1 VRGAVKWFA
10 LGAMAL
16 LSASCMVGPKYVR
29 PSSPPSPN
37 FKEPPPDSYKEMT
50 GWKTGEPRD
59 NVTRGKWWEIFGD
72 TDLNGLE
79 DQIDVNS
86 QTIAQAE
93 ANYRG
98 ARAAVRVA
106 RSALY
111 PQLTTGPSV
120 TGTRF
125 SANSSPSSK
134 STPTTPAGT
143 TTPTS
148 PSVSTS
154 GPSSYGLAEIPFD
167 ASWDADIWGRIRR
180 TIESSIESAQASAG
194 DLETMRL
201 SLQSELALD
210 YFQLHGL
217 DAVKKL
223 LDDTVVAYQ
232 KALDLTVN
240 RYNQGVASQI
250 DVVQARTQL
259 EQTRAQSTDTLVQR
273 TMYEHAI
280 AIIIGKAPSELT
292 VTFKVTNTPPP
303 PIPVGLPSQLLERR
317 PDIAANERRVA
328 AANAQVGVAQ
338 AAFYPDITL
347 SAAAGLEG
355 TSIVN
360 LFTWPSRFWS
370 LGPTVSYTLLD
381 FGKRQGTLE
390 QAQASYDAA
399 VATYR
404 QSVLTAFQNVEDNLS
419 ALRVLE
425 QESIQQAAAVTAAER
440 ALELAIN
447 QYQGGI
453 TAYLQVIT
461 AQATALSNE
470 QTAVQLLT
478 RRMVAC
484 VSLIQA
490 IGGDFNVSGLPTPQ
504 EVAPWKGLKKF
515 EQKVPSATQ

>member
-1 VRGAVKWFA
+1 
-10 LGAMAL
+10 MA
-16 LSASCMVGPKYVR
+16 
-29 PSSPPSPN
+29 
-37 FKEPPPDSYKEMT
+37 

-59 NVTRGKWWEIFGD
+59 SVTRGKWWEIFGD
-72 TDLNGLE
+72 ADLNALE
-79 DQIDVNS
+79 EQIDINS

-98 ARAAVRVA
+98 ARAAVKIA
-106 RSALY
+106 RSGLF
-111 PQLTTGPSV
+111 PTLTVGPTV
-120 TGTRF
+120 TGTQS
-125 SANSSPSSK
+125 SADSSAASTGFMPS
-134 STPTTPAGT
+134 AFGI
-143 TTPTS
+143 
-148 PSVSTS
+148 
-154 GPSSYGLAEIPFD
+154 AQIPFD
-167 ASWDADIWGRIRR
+167 GSWDADIWGRIRR
-180 TIESSIESAQASAG
+180 MIESSIETAQASAG

-210 YFQLHGL
+210 WFQLHGL
-217 DAVKKL
+217 DSQKKL
-223 LDDTVVAYQ
+223 LDDTVAAYQ
-232 KALDLTVN
+232 KALDLTNN

-273 TMYEHAI
+273 NQFEHAI
-280 AIIIGKAPSELT
+280 ALILGRAPSTLT
-292 VTFKVTNTPPP
+292 IPFKVMNTPPP

-317 PDIAANERRVA
+317 PDIAANERRIA
-328 AANAQVGVAQ
+328 AANALVGVAQ

-355 TSIVN
+355 TSILN

-399 VATYR
+399 VAVYR

-425 QESIQQAAAVTAAER
+425 DESKQQAAAVTAAER
-440 ALELAIN
+440 SLELAIN

-461 AQATALSNE
+461 AQAIALSNE
-470 QTAVQLLT
+470 ETAVQLLT

-484 VSLIQA
+484 VSLVQA

-504 EVAPWKGLKKF
+504 EVAPWKGV
-515 EQKVPSATQ
+515 QKIGQRVPAATP

>member
-1 VRGAVKWFA
+1 MRGCGKWFA
-10 LGAMAL
+10 AGALAL
-16 LSASCMVGPKYVR
+16 LSASCVVGPKYAR
-29 PSSPPSPN
+29 PTSPSTPN
-37 FKEPPPDSYKEMT
+37 FKEPTPDSYKEMT
-50 GWKTGEPRD
+50 GWKVGEPRD
-59 NVTRGKWWEIFGD
+59 SVTRGKWWEIFGD
-72 TDLNGLE
+72 PDLNALE
-79 DQIDVNS
+79 EQIDVNS

-106 RSALY
+106 RAGLF
-111 PQLTTGPSV
+111 PTLTVGPTV
-120 TGTRF
+120 TGTQS
-125 SANSSPSSK
+125 SANSSAASTGFKPS
-134 STPTTPAGT
+134 AF
-143 TTPTS
+143 
-148 PSVSTS
+148 SVVQ
-154 GPSSYGLAEIPFD
+154 IPFD
-167 ASWDADIWGRIRR
+167 GSWDADIWGRIRR
-180 TIESSIESAQASAG
+180 TLEASIETAQASAG

-210 YFQLHGL
+210 WFQLHGL
-217 DAVKKL
+217 DSQKKL
-223 LDDTVVAYQ
+223 LDSTVEAYQ
-232 KALDLTVN
+232 KALDLTNN

-259 EQTRAQSTDTLVQR
+259 EQTRAQSTDTMVQR
-273 TMYEHAI
+273 NQYEHAI
-280 AIIIGKAPSELT
+280 ALIIGKPPSALT
-292 VTFKVTNTPPP
+292 IQFKVMNTPPP
-303 PIPVGLPSQLLERR
+303 PVPVGLPSQLLERR

-328 AANAQVGVAQ
+328 AANAQIGVAQ

-347 SAAAGLEG
+347 SAAGGLEG

-370 LGPTVSYTLLD
+370 MGGAVNYTLLD

-399 VATYR
+399 VAVYR
-404 QSVLTAFQNVEDNLS
+404 QSVLTAFQSVEDNLS
-419 ALRVLE
+419 TLRVLE
-425 QESIQQAAAVTAAER
+425 DESKQQAAAVTAAER
-440 ALELAIN
+440 SLELAIN

-461 AQATALSNE
+461 AQAIALQNE
-470 QTAVQLLT
+470 ETAVQLLT

-504 EVAPWKGLKKF
+504 QVAPWKGLKKID
-515 EQKVPSATQ
+515 QRVPAATQ

>member
-1 VRGAVKWFA
+1 MKSLQKGLVAGAI
-10 LGAMAL
+10 AL
-16 LSASCMVGPKYVR
+16 LASCTVGPKYVR
-29 PSSPPSPN
+29 PTSVASPN
-37 FKEPPPDSYKEMT
+37 FKEPVPDSYKEMT
-50 GWKTGEPRD
+50 GWKTGQPRD
-59 NVTRGKWWEIFGD
+59 SVARGKWWEIFGD
-72 TDLNGLE
+72 PDLNVLE
-79 DQIDVNS
+79 EQIDLNS

-106 RSALY
+106 RAGLY

-120 TGTRF
+120 TAARS
-125 SANSSPSSK
+125 SAD
-134 STPTTPAGT
+134 T
-143 TTPTS
+143 TTTALFRQ
-148 PSVSTS
+148 PSAT
-154 GPSSYGLAEIPFD
+154 PLINIPFD
-167 ASWDADIWGRIRR
+167 ATWDADVWGRVRR
-180 TIESSIESAQASAG
+180 TIEAGIETAQASAG

-210 YFQLHGL
+210 FFQLHGL
-217 DAVKKL
+217 DAQKKL
-223 LDDTVVAYQ
+223 LDDTVAAYQ
-232 KALDLTVN
+232 KALDLTNN

-259 EQTRAQSTDTLVQR
+259 EQTRAQSTDTMVQR
-273 TMYEHAI
+273 SQLEHAI
-280 AIIIGKAPSELT
+280 AIIIGKAPSALT
-292 VTFKVTNTPPP
+292 IPVKVSNSPPP
-303 PIPVGLPSQLLERR
+303 PVPVGLPSQLLERR

-338 AAFYPDITL
+338 SAFYPDITL
-347 SAAAGLEG
+347 SAAGGIEG
-355 TSIVN
+355 TSLVN

-370 LGPTVSYTLLD
+370 LGPTLSYTLLD

-399 VATYR
+399 VAVYR
-404 QSVLTAFQNVEDNLS
+404 QNVLTAFQNVEDNLS

-425 QESIQQAAAVTAAER
+425 QEAREQAAAVTAAER
-440 ALELAIN
+440 SLELAIN

-461 AQATALSNE
+461 AQAIALQNE
-470 QTAVQLLT
+470 ETAVTLLT
-478 RRMVAC
+478 KRMMAC

-504 EVAPWKGLKKF
+504 EVAPWKGVQKMA
-515 EQKVPSATQ
+515 QKVPAAAP

>member
-1 VRGAVKWFA
+1 MRGFEKWLA
-10 LGAMAL
+10 AAL
-16 LSASCMVGPKYVR
+16 LPALFATSCVVGPKYVR
-29 PSSPPSPN
+29 PSSPPSPD
-37 FKEPPPDSYKEMT
+37 FKEPVPDSYKEMT
-50 GWKTGEPRD
+50 GWKTGQPRD
-59 NVTRGKWWEIFGD
+59 EVARGKWWEIFGD
-72 TDLNGLE
+72 SELSSLE
-79 DQIDVNS
+79 EQIDVNS

-106 RSALY
+106 RSALF
-111 PQLTTGPSV
+111 PQLTTGPVV
-120 TGTRF
+120 TGQQS
-125 SANSSPSSK
+125 SANSSAASTGFKPS
-134 STPTTPAGT
+134 AY
-143 TTPTS
+143 
-148 PSVSTS
+148 SV
-154 GPSSYGLAEIPFD
+154 AEIPFD

-180 TIESSIESAQASAG
+180 TIEANIETAQASAG

-273 TMYEHAI
+273 NQYEHAI
-280 AIIIGKAPSELT
+280 AIIIGKAPSALSIP
-292 VTFKVTNTPPP
+292 FKVMNTPPP
-303 PIPVGLPSQLLERR
+303 PVPVGLPSQLLERR

-355 TSIVN
+355 TSLVN

-390 QAQASYDAA
+390 EAQASYDAA
-399 VATYR
+399 VAVYR
-404 QSVLTAFQNVEDNLS
+404 QNVLTAFQNVEDNLS
-419 ALRVLE
+419 TLRVLE

-461 AQATALSNE
+461 AQATALQNE

-490 IGGDFNVSGLPTPQ
+490 VGGDFNVSGLPTPQ
-504 EVAPWKGLKKF
+504 EVAPWKGLQKLA
-515 EQKVPSATQ
+515 QKVPAASP

>member
-1 VRGAVKWFA
+1 VDLPGEFVVRGVSKWFA
-10 LGAMAL
+10 IGALAL
-16 LSASCMVGPKYVR
+16 VSASCMVGPKYVR

-50 GWKTGEPRD
+50 GWKTGQPRD
-59 NVTRGKWWEIFGD
+59 EVTRGKWWEVFGD
-72 TDLNGLE
+72 AELNALE

-98 ARAAVRVA
+98 AQAAVKVA
-106 RSALY
+106 RSALF
-111 PQLTTGPSV
+111 PTLTTGPSV
-120 TGTRF
+120 TGNHS
-125 SANSSPSSK
+125 SANSSAASSGFK
-134 STPTTPAGT
+134 
-143 TTPTS
+143 
-148 PSVSTS
+148 
-154 GPSSYGLAEIPFD
+154 PSSYGLADIPFD

-180 TIESSIESAQASAG
+180 TIESNIETAQASAG

-201 SLQSELALD
+201 SLQSTLALD

-217 DAVKKL
+217 DSQKKL
-223 LDDTVVAYQ
+223 LDTTVEAYQ

-273 TMYEHAI
+273 TQYEHAV

-292 VTFKVTNTPPP
+292 IPFKVINTPPP

-328 AANAQVGVAQ
+328 AANAQIGVAQ
-338 AAFYPDITL
+338 AAFYPDITIG
-347 SAAAGLEG
+347 AAAGLEG
-355 TSIVN
+355 TSLVN

-390 QAQASYDAA
+390 QAQATYDAA

-425 QESIQQAAAVTAAER
+425 DEAKQQAAAVTAAER
-440 ALELAIN
+440 SLELAIN

-461 AQATALSNE
+461 AQAIALSNE

-484 VSLIQA
+484 VSLVQA

-515 EQKVPSATQ
+515 EQKIPVATQ

>member
-1 VRGAVKWFA
+1 VRGVRKWFA
-10 LGAMAL
+10 AAAL
-16 LSASCMVGPKYVR
+16 AVLSTSCMVGPKYVR
-29 PSSPPSPN
+29 PSSPASPN
-37 FKEPPPDSYKEMT
+37 YKEPAPDSYKEMT

-59 NVTRGKWWEIFGD
+59 SVTRGNWWEIFGD
-72 TDLNGLE
+72 ADLNALE
-79 DQIDVNS
+79 AQIDINS

-98 ARAAVRVA
+98 ARAAVKVA
-106 RSALY
+106 RAGLF
-111 PQLTTGPSV
+111 PTLTTGPSI
-120 TGTRF
+120 TGTQS
-125 SANSSPSSK
+125 SANSSAASAGFKPSSF
-134 STPTTPAGT
+134 A
-143 TTPTS
+143 
-148 PSVSTS
+148 
-154 GPSSYGLAEIPFD
+154 LAEIPFD
-167 ASWDADIWGRIRR
+167 GSWDADIWGRIRR
-180 TIESSIESAQASAG
+180 TIESNIETAQASAG

-217 DAVKKL
+217 DSQKKL
-223 LDDTVVAYQ
+223 LDDTVTAYQ
-232 KALDLTVN
+232 KALDLTNN

-273 TMYEHAI
+273 TQYEHAI
-280 AIIIGKAPSELT
+280 AIIIGKAPSGLT
-292 VTFKVTNTPPP
+292 IPFKVMNTPPP
-303 PIPVGLPSQLLERR
+303 PVPVGLPSQLLERR
-317 PDIAANERRVA
+317 PDIAANERRIA

-347 SAAAGLEG
+347 GAAGGLEG

-399 VATYR
+399 VAVYR
-404 QSVLTAFQNVEDNLS
+404 QNVLTAFQSVEDNLS

-425 QESIQQAAAVTAAER
+425 DEAKQQAAAVTAAER
-440 ALELAIN
+440 SLELAIN

-461 AQATALSNE
+461 AQAIALSNE

-490 IGGDFNVSGLPTPQ
+490 IGGDFNVSGLPTPK
-504 EVAPWKGLKKF
+504 EVAPWKGLQKLN
-515 EQKVPSATQ
+515 QKVPAATQ

>member
-1 VRGAVKWFA
+1 
-10 LGAMAL
+10 
-16 LSASCMVGPKYVR
+16 
-29 PSSPPSPN
+29 
-37 FKEPPPDSYKEMT
+37 MT
-50 GWKTGEPRD
+50 GWKTGQPRD
-59 NVTRGKWWEIFGD
+59 EVTRGKWWEIFGD
-72 TDLNGLE
+72 PDLNALE
-79 DQIDVNS
+79 EQIDVNN
-86 QTIAQAE
+86 QNLAQDE
-93 ANYRG
+93 ANYRS

-106 RSALY
+106 RSALF
-111 PQLTTGPSV
+111 PQLTTAPSV

-125 SANSSPSSK
+125 SGNASPSSK

-148 PSVSTS
+148 PTVTS
-154 GPSSYGLAEIPFD
+154 GPSAYSVAEIPFD
-167 ASWDADIWGRIRR
+167 GSWDADIWGRIRR
-180 TIESSIESAQASAG
+180 TIESSIETAQASAG

-217 DAVKKL
+217 DAQKKL
-223 LDDTVVAYQ
+223 LDTTVEAYQ

-280 AIIIGKAPSELT
+280 AIIIGSAPSALT
-292 VTFKVTNTPPP
+292 IAFKVTNTPPP
-303 PIPVGLPSQLLERR
+303 PVPVGLPSQLLERR
-317 PDIAANERRVA
+317 PDIAANERRIA
-328 AANAQVGVAQ
+328 AANAQIGVAQ
-338 AAFYPDITL
+338 AAFYPDITI
-347 SAAAGLEG
+347 SAAGGLEG
-355 TSIVN
+355 TSLVN

-390 QAQASYDAA
+390 QAQAAYDAA
-399 VATYR
+399 VAVYR
-404 QSVLTAFQNVEDNLS
+404 QSVLTAFQSVEDNLS

-425 QESIQQAAAVTAAER
+425 DESKQQAAAVTAAER
-440 ALELAIN
+440 SLELAIN

-461 AQATALSNE
+461 AQAIALSNE

-504 EVAPWKGLKKF
+504 QVAPWKGVQGVNKR
-515 EQKVPSATQ
+515 VPAATP

>member
-1 VRGAVKWFA
+1 MRGFEKWFA
-10 LGAMAL
+10 AGVLTL
-16 LSASCMVGPKYVR
+16 LTTSCVVGPKYVR

-37 FKEPPPDSYKEMT
+37 FKEPAPDSYKEFT
-50 GWKTGEPRD
+50 GWKTGQPRD
-59 NVTRGKWWEIFGD
+59 EVTRGKWWEIFGD
-72 TDLNGLE
+72 ADLNALE
-79 DQIDVNS
+79 EQIDVNS

-98 ARAAVRVA
+98 ARASVRVA
-106 RSALY
+106 RAGLY
-111 PQLTTGPSV
+111 PTLTTGPSV
-120 TGTRF
+120 TGTQ
-125 SANSSPSSK
+125 SSFN
-134 STPTTPAGT
+134 STPASKTSTSSSSTSVT
-143 TTPTS
+143 TTTVPK
-148 PSVSTS
+148 PSA
-154 GPSSYGLAEIPFD
+154 YALADIPFD
-167 ASWDADIWGRIRR
+167 ATWDADIWGRIRR
-180 TIESSIESAQASAG
+180 TIESSIETAQASAG

-273 TMYEHAI
+273 TQYEHAV
-280 AIIIGKAPSELT
+280 AIIIGRAPSELT
-292 VTFKVTNTPPP
+292 IPFKVSNTPPP
-303 PIPVGLPSQLLERR
+303 PVPVGLPSQLLERR
-317 PDIAANERRVA
+317 PDIAANERRIA
-328 AANAQVGVAQ
+328 SANAQVGVAQ

-347 SAAAGLEG
+347 SAAGGLEG

-370 LGPTVSYTLLD
+370 LGPTVNYTLLD

-390 QAQASYDAA
+390 QAQATYDAA

-425 QESIQQAAAVTAAER
+425 QEATQQAAAVTAAER

-461 AQATALSNE
+461 AQAIALSNE

-478 RRMVAC
+478 KRMVAC

-504 EVAPWKGLKKF
+504 EVAPWKGVQKIA
-515 EQKVPSATQ
+515 QKVPAAAP

>member
-1 VRGAVKWFA
+1 MNGAVKQMAVNKSGKWIA
-10 LGAMAL
+10 AGTLAL
-16 LSASCMVGPKYVR
+16 LAASCTVVGPKYVR
-29 PSSPPSPN
+29 PSSPASPN
-37 FKEPPPDSYKEMT
+37 FKEPVPDSYKELT
-50 GWKTGEPRD
+50 GWKSGQPRD
-59 NVTRGKWWEIFGD
+59 DVNRGKWWEIFGD
-72 TDLNGLE
+72 PELNALE
-79 DQIDVNS
+79 DQIDVNN
-86 QTIAQAE
+86 QTIAQSE
-93 ANYRG
+93 ANYRN

-111 PQLTTGPSV
+111 PQVTAGPSV
-120 TGTRF
+120 TGSRN
-125 SANSSPSSK
+125 SANSSAGSTFSPSS
-134 STPTTPAGT
+134 S
-143 TTPTS
+143 
-148 PSVSTS
+148 
-154 GPSSYGLAEIPFD
+154 GLAQIPFD
-167 ASWDADIWGRIRR
+167 ASWDADIWGRIRKN
-180 TIESSIESAQASAG
+180 IESSIETAQASAG

-201 SLQSELALD
+201 SMQSELALD

-217 DAVKKL
+217 DSQKKL
-223 LDDTVVAYQ
+223 LDTTVEAYQ
-232 KALDLTVN
+232 KALDLTNN

-273 TMYEHAI
+273 TQFEHAI
-280 AIIIGKAPSELT
+280 AVIVGKAPSALT
-292 VTFKVTNTPPP
+292 IPTKVLSTPPP
-303 PIPVGLPSQLLERR
+303 PVPVGLPSQLLERR

-328 AANAQVGVAQ
+328 SANAQVGVAQ

-355 TSIVN
+355 TSLIN

-370 LGPTVSYTLLD
+370 LGPTLSYTLLD

-390 QAQASYDAA
+390 QSQASYDASVA
-399 VATYR
+399 VYR
-404 QSVLTAFQNVEDNLS
+404 QSVLTAFQNVEDNLA

-425 QESIQQAAAVTAAER
+425 LESAQQAAAVTAAER
-440 ALELAIN
+440 SLELANN

-461 AQATALSNE
+461 AQAIALSNE

-504 EVAPWKGLKKF
+504 EVAPWKGVQKVA
-515 EQKVPSATQ
+515 QKVPSATP

>member
-1 VRGAVKWFA
+1 
-10 LGAMAL
+10 
-16 LSASCMVGPKYVR
+16 
-29 PSSPPSPN
+29 
-37 FKEPPPDSYKEMT
+37 MT

-59 NVTRGKWWEIFGD
+59 TVARGKWWEIFGD
-72 TDLNGLE
+72 PELNALE
-79 DQIDVNS
+79 EQIDVNN
-86 QTIAQAE
+86 QNIAQDE
-93 ANYRG
+93 ANFRG
-98 ARAAVRVA
+98 ARAAVKVA
-106 RSALY
+106 RSALF
-111 PQLTTGPSV
+111 PQLTTGPVV
-120 TGTRF
+120 TGIQ
-125 SANSSPSSK
+125 SSGNSSAASTGFKPS
-134 STPTTPAGT
+134 AYA
-143 TTPTS
+143 
-148 PSVSTS
+148 V
-154 GPSSYGLAEIPFD
+154 AEIPFD
-167 ASWDADIWGRIRR
+167 GSWDADIWGRIRR
-180 TIESSIESAQASAG
+180 TIESNIETAQASAG

-210 YFQLHGL
+210 WFQLHGL
-217 DAVKKL
+217 DAQKKL
-223 LDDTVVAYQ
+223 LDDTVAAYQ
-232 KALDLTVN
+232 KALDLTLN

-259 EQTRAQSTDTLVQR
+259 EQTRAQSTDTMVQR
-273 TMYEHAI
+273 SAYEHAI
-280 AIIIGKAPSELT
+280 AIIIGKPPSALT
-292 VTFKVTNTPPP
+292 IPFKVMNTPPP
-303 PIPVGLPSQLLERR
+303 PVPVGVPSQLLERR

-360 LFTWPSRFWS
+360 LFSWPSRFWS

-399 VATYR
+399 VAVYR

-425 QESIQQAAAVTAAER
+425 QEAKQQSAAVTAAER
-440 ALELAIN
+440 SLQLAIN

-461 AQATALSNE
+461 AQAIALSNE

-504 EVAPWKGLKKF
+504 QIAPWKGVQKIA
-515 EQKVPSATQ
+515 QKVPTAAPQ

>member
-1 VRGAVKWFA
+1 VRGVSKWFA
-10 LGAMAL
+10 IGALAL
-16 LSASCMVGPKYVR
+16 VSASCMVGPKYVR

-50 GWKTGEPRD
+50 GWKTGQPRD
-59 NVTRGKWWEIFGD
+59 EVTRGKWWEVFGD
-72 TDLNGLE
+72 AELNALE

-98 ARAAVRVA
+98 AQAAVKVA
-106 RSALY
+106 RSALF
-111 PQLTTGPSV
+111 PTLTTGPSV
-120 TGTRF
+120 TGNHS
-125 SANSSPSSK
+125 SANSSAASSGFK
-134 STPTTPAGT
+134 
-143 TTPTS
+143 
-148 PSVSTS
+148 
-154 GPSSYGLAEIPFD
+154 PSSYGLADIPFD

-180 TIESSIESAQASAG
+180 TIESNIETAQASAG

-201 SLQSELALD
+201 SLQSTLALD

-217 DAVKKL
+217 DSQKKL
-223 LDDTVVAYQ
+223 LDTTGEAYQ

-273 TMYEHAI
+273 TQYEHAV

-292 VTFKVTNTPPP
+292 IPFKVINTPPP

-328 AANAQVGVAQ
+328 AANAQIGVAQ
-338 AAFYPDITL
+338 AAFYPDITIG
-347 SAAAGLEG
+347 AAAGLEG
-355 TSIVN
+355 TSLVN

-390 QAQASYDAA
+390 QAQATYDAA

-425 QESIQQAAAVTAAER
+425 DEAKQQAAAVTAAER
-440 ALELAIN
+440 SLELAIN

-461 AQATALSNE
+461 AQAIALSNE

-484 VSLIQA
+484 VSLVQA

-515 EQKVPSATQ
+515 EQKIPVATQ